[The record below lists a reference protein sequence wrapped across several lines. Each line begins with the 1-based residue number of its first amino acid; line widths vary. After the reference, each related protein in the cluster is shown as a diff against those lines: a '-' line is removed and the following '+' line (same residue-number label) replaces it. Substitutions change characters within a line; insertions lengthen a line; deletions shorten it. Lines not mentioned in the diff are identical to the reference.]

1 MTDDIVKLSPLASLN
16 PLQLRSMRLDYLDY
30 APTEREPLSRGRLG
44 LRLDEYAAQ
53 KSAVLLSECTS
64 ELQNACSLAPSID
77 EDHNFRKFGD
87 ACLACVARKPVQTAE
102 RLLCYIQTFTRI

>member
-1 MTDDIVKLSPLASLN
+1 LTTDDILKLSPLASLN
-16 PLQLRSMRLDYLDY
+16 PLELRSMRLDYFEY
-30 APTEREPLSRGRLG
+30 APTDRERLSGGNLG
-44 LRLDEYAAQ
+44 FWLDEYGDQ
-53 KSAVLLSECTS
+53 VSIVLLSEYAS

-102 RLLCYIQTFTRI
+102 RLSCYI